1 MNNILIV
8 EDDKSIL
15 ANLKSLLE
23 NEGYSVFTADGQN
36 KAQEILL
43 ENQIDLILLDIT
55 LKDGNGF
62 AFCTYVKEKFT
73 HIPIIFL
80 TALDDEASVVTG
92 FSLGADDY
100 ISKPFRSGELL
111 ARIYRII
118 KKQSGETQVKI
129 QNVTINLD
137 TAQVFKDGK
146 EIFLSSLEYK
156 ILLILIRRPG
166 TLISREQLLS
176 EIWDLA
182 GNFVNDNTLT
192 VYVKRLREKIEDD
205 SQNPKI
211 IKTVRGLGY
220 KVIK

>member
-23 NEGYSVFTADGQN
+23 NEGYLVFTADGQN
-36 KAQEILL
+36 KAQEILS

-62 AFCTYVKEKFT
+62 AFCTYAKEKFA

-111 ARIYRII
+111 ARIYRRM
-118 KKQSGETQVKI
+118 KKQSGETQIKI

-137 TAQVFKDGK
+137 TAQVFKDGE

>member
-23 NEGYSVFTADGQN
+23 NEGYLVFTADGQN
-36 KAQEILL
+36 KAQEILS

-62 AFCTYVKEKFT
+62 AFCTYVKEQFA

-111 ARIYRII
+111 ARIYRRM
-118 KKQSGETQVKI
+118 KKQSGETQIKI

-137 TAQVFKDGK
+137 TAQVFKDGE

>member
-36 KAQEILL
+36 KAQEILSG
-43 ENQIDLILLDIT
+43 NQIDLILLDIT

-62 AFCTYVKEKFT
+62 AFCTYVKEQFA

-111 ARIYRII
+111 ARIYRRM
-118 KKQSGETQVKI
+118 KKQSGETQIKI

-137 TAQVFKDGK
+137 TAQVFKDGE